1 MPTRGGRRTRRPG
14 SQTESR
20 GRTPTWRRRPRRLAP
35 LHGLRRRADARE
47 DDAAAGAGHLHLL
60 LRAAAHDQERHRQAR
75 GPGPRPVARPLL
87 LDRSSPNHMMDIAAQ
102 NPLKISPALF
112 PPSKDASFIA
122 VAAPTARY
130 ARRHHVRTIISKQ
143 LVNLTQS
150 PDPRRRRRDRL
161 AHVDLHADV
170 VRHLSFAI
178 PQRRDE
184 EAVPEGFA
192 VLAVV

>member
-1 MPTRGGRRTRRPG
+1 
-14 SQTESR
+14 
-20 GRTPTWRRRPRRLAP
+20 
-35 LHGLRRRADARE
+35 
-47 DDAAAGAGHLHLL
+47 
-60 LRAAAHDQERHRQAR
+60 
-75 GPGPRPVARPLL
+75 
-87 LDRSSPNHMMDIAAQ
+87 MMDIAAQ

-122 VAAPTARY
+122 VAAPTASSL
-130 ARRHHVRTIISKQ
+130 AGTPSTRTIISKQ

-170 VRHLSFAI
+170 VRHLSFTI

>member
-1 MPTRGGRRTRRPG
+1 
-14 SQTESR
+14 
-20 GRTPTWRRRPRRLAP
+20 
-35 LHGLRRRADARE
+35 
-47 DDAAAGAGHLHLL
+47 
-60 LRAAAHDQERHRQAR
+60 
-75 GPGPRPVARPLL
+75 
-87 LDRSSPNHMMDIAAQ
+87 MMDIAAQ
-102 NPLKISPALF
+102 NPLKITPALF

-122 VAAPTARY
+122 VAAPTASSL
-130 ARRHHVRTIISKQ
+130 AGTPSTRTIISKQ